1 LPLIDIPEFAG
12 HSETGSVNYAG
23 GDMRVELKD
32 IRKYFGQIKANDGI
46 SLTLEPGKI
55 YALVGENGAGK
66 STLMKILSGYQPP
79 TSGEILLDGQP
90 VVFHSPADALAKGV
104 GMLYQDP
111 LDMPP
116 FRVIDN
122 YLLGRDSQTRLDYK
136 SARTELEGLA
146 GRYGFDLDVNAMIDS
161 LSMGER
167 QQLEL
172 VRLLAGGAELLILDE
187 PTTGI
192 SAEQKE
198 ILFESIRRLAR
209 EEGKTIILVSHK
221 LEEVQELCLFAY
233 VLRRGQLAGEQELP
247 CLNEELVEM
256 MFGQVPQRSRR
267 PDFEVGAP
275 VLELQE
281 LTIDTYQLTVPN
293 VEFSVR
299 AGEIFGFAGLE
310 GSGQRLVMQACAGL
324 IRPNQGR
331 IRLDGQD
338 ITHWGYHRLQASG
351 VGYVPAGRLEE
362 GLVAGLSLTEHLVL
376 ARPEKQFFI
385 DWKGNQ
391 AEMARRID
399 TYQIVGRPETMADAL
414 SGGNQQRLLFAL
426 LNTPLKLLL
435 LEHPTRGLDVRSA
448 DYTWQLLYQRRDDGT
463 AILFISADLDEIIEH
478 SDRIAVFSGGRM
490 SRILNASET
499 TADEL
504 GHLIGGQA

>member
-1 LPLIDIPEFAG
+1 
-12 HSETGSVNYAG
+12 
-23 GDMRVELKD
+23 MRVELRD
-32 IRKYFGQIKANDGI
+32 IRKYFGQVKANDGI
-46 SLTLEPGKI
+46 SLTFEPGKI

-79 TSGEILLDGQP
+79 TSGEILFDGEP
-90 VVFHSPADALAKGV
+90 VKLHSPADALAKGV

-122 YLLGRDSQTRLDYK
+122 YLLGRDSRFRLDYK
-136 SARTELEGLA
+136 SARAELEALA
-146 GRYGFDLDVNAMIDS
+146 GRYGFEIDVNATIDS

-172 VRLLAGGAELLILDE
+172 VRLLAGGAEVLILDE

-221 LEEVQELCLFAY
+221 LEEVQELCLYAF
-233 VLRRGQLAGEQELP
+233 VLRRGELVGEQELP
-247 CLNEELVEM
+247 CLNEQLVEM
-256 MFGQVPQRSRR
+256 MFGQMPARSEK
-267 PDFEVGAP
+267 PPFEVAAP
-275 VLELQE
+275 MLELQDM
-281 LTIDTYQLTVPN
+281 TIETYQLTVPN
-293 VEFSVR
+293 INLSVHG
-299 AGEIFGFAGLE
+299 GEIFGFAGLE

-324 IRPNQGR
+324 LQPSSGH
-331 IRLDGQD
+331 IRLAGQD
-338 ITHWGYHRLQASG
+338 VTHWGYHRLQDFG

-362 GLVAGLSLTEHLVL
+362 GLVAGLTLTEHLVL
-376 ARPEKQFFI
+376 VTPDQPFFI
-385 DWKGNQ
+385 DWNGSRTKM
-391 AEMARRID
+391 AERIQ
-399 TYQIVGRPETMADAL
+399 TYQIVGAPETTADAL

-426 LNTPLKLLL
+426 LNSPLKLLL
-435 LEHPTRGLDVRSA
+435 LEHPTRGLDVRSI
-448 DYTWQLLYQRRDDGT
+448 DYTWQLLYQRREHGT

-478 SDRIAVFSGGRM
+478 SDRIAVFSGGVM
-490 SRILNASET
+490 SRILDARET
-499 TADEL
+499 TAEEL

>member
-1 LPLIDIPEFAG
+1 
-12 HSETGSVNYAG
+12 
-23 GDMRVELKD
+23 MRVELRD
-32 IRKYFGQIKANDGI
+32 IRKYFGQVKANDGI
-46 SLTLEPGKI
+46 NLIFEPGKI

-79 TSGEILLDGQP
+79 TGGEILLDGRP
-90 VVFHSPADALAKGV
+90 VRFHSPADALAKGV

-111 LDMPP
+111 LDVPP

-122 YLLGRDSQTRLDYK
+122 YLLGRDNRTRLDYK
-136 SARTELEGLA
+136 SARAELAALA
-146 GRYGFDLDVNAMIDS
+146 TRYGFSIDANATIDS

-172 VRLLAGGAELLILDE
+172 VRLLAGGAEVLILDE

-198 ILFESIRRLAR
+198 ILFDSMRVMTR
-209 EEGKTIILVSHK
+209 EEGKTVILVSHK

-233 VLRRGQLAGEQELP
+233 VLRRGKLVGEQELP

-256 MFGQVPQRSRR
+256 MFGQAPQRSRR
-267 PDFEVGAP
+267 PDFALGEPA
-275 VLELQE
+275 LELQDVS
-281 LTIDTYQLTVPN
+281 IATYQLTIPPIN
-293 VEFSVR
+293 LSVR

-310 GSGQRLVMQACAGL
+310 GSGQRLVMQACGGLVPLAG
-324 IRPNQGR
+324 GR
-331 IRLDGQD
+331 IRLGGQD
-338 ITHWGYHRLQASG
+338 VSDWRYHRLKKYG
-351 VGYVPAGRLEE
+351 VGYVAAGRLEE

-376 ARPEKQFFI
+376 ARPGQRFFV
-385 DWKGNQ
+385 DWKENREQ
-391 AEMARRID
+391 MSERIT
-399 TYQIVGRPETMADAL
+399 TYQIVGRPETTADAL
-414 SGGNQQRLLFAL
+414 SGGNQQRFLFSL
-426 LNTPLKLLL
+426 LNAPLRLLL

-448 DYTWQLLYQRRDDGT
+448 DYIWQLLYQRRQAGT

-478 SDRIAVFSGGRM
+478 SDRIAVFSGGIM
-490 SRILNASET
+490 SRVLDARDTSAE
-499 TADEL
+499 EL

>member
-1 LPLIDIPEFAG
+1 
-12 HSETGSVNYAG
+12 
-23 GDMRVELKD
+23 MRVELRD
-32 IRKYFGQIKANDGI
+32 IRKYFGPVKANDGI

-79 TSGEILLDGQP
+79 TGGEIRLDNRP
-90 VVFHSPADALAKGV
+90 VQFHSPADALAKGV

-122 YLLGRDSQTRLDYK
+122 YLLGRDGGVRLNYK
-136 SARTELEGLA
+136 EARAELEGLA
-146 GRYGFDLDVNAMIDS
+146 ERYGFHLDVNATIDS

-172 VRLLAGGAELLILDE
+172 VRLLAGGAHVLILDE

-198 ILFESIRRLAR
+198 VLFDSMRKMTR
-209 EEGKTIILVSHK
+209 EEGKTVILVSHK
-221 LEEVQELCLFAY
+221 LEEVQELCLIAY
-233 VLRRGQLAGEQELP
+233 VLRRGKLVGDQELP
-247 CLNEELVEM
+247 CLNEQLVEM
-256 MFGQVPQRSRR
+256 MFGRTPERSPR
-267 PDFEVGAP
+267 PPFAVGEP
-275 VLELQE
+275 VLELQGV
-281 LTIDTYQLTVPN
+281 TIETPQMTVPN
-293 VEFSVR
+293 VNLSVR

-310 GSGQRLVMQACAGL
+310 GSGQRLVMQACSGL
-324 IRPNQGR
+324 IQPARGR
-331 IRLDGQD
+331 LRLDGED
-338 ITHWGYHRLQASG
+338 VTGWRYHRLQAHG
-351 VGYVPAGRLEE
+351 MGYVAAGRLEE

-376 ARPEKQFFI
+376 ARPEKKFFV
-385 DWKGNQ
+385 DWDGNRE
-391 AEMARRID
+391 EMAERIQ
-399 TYQIVGRPETMADAL
+399 TYQIVGRPDTTADAL
-414 SGGNQQRLLFAL
+414 SGGNQQRLLFSL
-426 LNTPLKLLL
+426 LTTPLKLLL

-448 DYTWQLLYQRRDDGT
+448 NYIWQLLYKRRLDGT

-490 SRILNASET
+490 SRVLDAHET
-499 TADEL
+499 SAEEL